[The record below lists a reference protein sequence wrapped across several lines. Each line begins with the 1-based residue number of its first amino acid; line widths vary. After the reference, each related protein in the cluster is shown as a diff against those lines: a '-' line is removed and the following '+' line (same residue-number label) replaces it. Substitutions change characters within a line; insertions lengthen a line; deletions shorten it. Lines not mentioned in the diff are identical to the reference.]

1 MLQQIITPVQLTPR
15 KNSLSKVSIT
25 CEHFYGLI
33 WGLDAYLGKEISV
46 SLKKTGYA
54 KCTKI
59 TVGGDGVGWGG
70 GRSLCDSEELGV
82 YN

>member
-1 MLQQIITPVQLTPR
+1 MLQQITMHVQLTPR
-15 KNSLSKVSIT
+15 RNSLSEVSIT
-25 CEHFYGLI
+25 CQHCYGLI

-70 GRSLCDSEELGV
+70 GRSLPDSEELGV

>member
-1 MLQQIITPVQLTPR
+1 MLQQIIMPVQLTPR
-15 KNSLSKVSIT
+15 KNSWSEVSIA
-25 CEHFYGLI
+25 CKHFYGLI

-70 GRSLCDSEELGV
+70 GRSLRDSEELGV